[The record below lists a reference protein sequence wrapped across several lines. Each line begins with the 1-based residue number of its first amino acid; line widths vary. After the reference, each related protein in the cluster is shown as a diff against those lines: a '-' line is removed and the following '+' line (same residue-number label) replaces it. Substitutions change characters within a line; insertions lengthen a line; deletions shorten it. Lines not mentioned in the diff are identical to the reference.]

1 MAHQFESGFF
11 VGQPAWHNLGV
22 TLPEGTRLSV
32 EEGIAAAGLDWE
44 VTLEQL
50 QIAYIP
56 RPAEEYIGME
66 GKRVP
71 AFATCRQD
79 KKEVLGVV
87 GTRYNVL
94 QNIDAFRFFQPFLDA
109 NEASLHTA
117 GSLHDGKRVWVLA
130 KLNRESIEVADN
142 DHVDKFLLLS
152 NSHDGSTAVKVGFC
166 PIRVVCANTLAMA
179 HNVGQL
185 LSLRHTFSLQ
195 STLNE
200 VQGVINTANLQ
211 FEATADQ
218 YRQLA
223 SRGISSDQL
232 RQYVKNVV
240 LDIPLDDDKE
250 LSVRKDNVLMGVL
263 DRYYHP
269 IGEGVVSSR
278 NTWWKAYNSVTEYL
292 SYEAGRNES
301 NRLKSLWYGQGQ
313 KRNSDALKAAIQLSQ
328 AV

>member
-44 VTLEQL
+44 VTLEPL
-50 QIAYIP
+50 QIAYSQ
-56 RPAEEYIGME
+56 RSETEYIGME

-94 QNIDAFRFFQPFLDA
+94 QNIEAFRFFQPFLDA

-179 HNVGQL
+179 HSVGQL

-200 VQGVINTANLQ
+200 VQGVINTANQQ
-211 FEATADQ
+211 FEATAEQ

-223 SRGISSDQL
+223 TRAINSDQL
-232 RQYVKNVV
+232 RKYVKNVV
-240 LDIPLDDDKE
+240 LDIPLDDDRE
-250 LSVRKDNVLMGVL
+250 LSVRKDNLLNGVL

-292 SYEAGRNES
+292 SYEAGRNEN

-313 KRNSDALKAAIQLSQ
+313 KLNSDALKAAVRLSQ